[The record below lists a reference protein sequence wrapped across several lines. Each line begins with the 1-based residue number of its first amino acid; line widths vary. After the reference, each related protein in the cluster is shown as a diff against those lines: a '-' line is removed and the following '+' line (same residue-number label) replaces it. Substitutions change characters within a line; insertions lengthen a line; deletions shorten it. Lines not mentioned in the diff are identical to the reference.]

1 MSLSLGSLSRVR
13 TRQCVA
19 LVLVGALL
27 FAGIAQA
34 SHFHKDELAR
44 GGVDT
49 HCLLCAYGGG
59 NAAPPVIAQLAQA
72 VAPWSCQY
80 RFPYSTSRAPNNQSA
95 SYDARG
101 PPVV

>member
-1 MSLSLGSLSRVR
+1 MSLSLGSLSRVK

-19 LVLVGALL
+19 LVLVCSLL

-44 GGVDT
+44 GGIDT